1 MEAAPLAI
9 GATLIIIALCV
20 AGILIAGV
28 KSLASG
34 KQDFKKMAVMAIPF
48 VIFGITYG
56 ALGTSQDAGV
66 ATLLVMIALMFAL
79 ILATGIKGVFRF

>member
-9 GATLIIIALCV
+9 GATVIIIALCV
-20 AGILIAGV
+20 LGILFAGV
-28 KSLASG
+28 KSIANG
-34 KQDFKKMAVMAIPF
+34 KQDFKKSAIMAVPV

-56 ALGTSQDAGV
+56 ALGTSLDAGV
-66 ATLLVMIALMFAL
+66 ATLLIMIVLMFAL